1 MKPFVLLL
9 ALVLMCGCAA
19 GTRLAGSAP
28 REPVEWPGFSTSP
41 HWDEQVLLTTLGG
54 DVRVLMNAPPAESV
68 DATLPTRL
76 IVYAL
81 PNGNTI
87 EQTAGRQL
95 AEGDHWRFDIQH
107 IAAQTR
113 MLRETVR
120 DETIVVAYLEA
131 AGLSWPTWRRERE
144 DSGPRIVALMEELR
158 TLANPSGGELRIF
171 LTGHSGGGSLTFGY
185 LNALGAVPE
194 DVDRIAFLD
203 SNYGYAAEDGHGTK
217 LLAWLSADRQRTLVV
232 MAYDDREIEL
242 DGKKVVGPAG
252 GTWRASQRMID
263 DFAARGVTFQTEME
277 GAFIVERALGGQ
289 VVVMRHPNPEN
300 KILHTVMVG
309 EMNGLLHTATLRTK
323 WEEAWGSFG
332 EPRAYGRWVQ
342 AGE

>member
-1 MKPFVLLL
+1 MRFAALFL
-9 ALVLMCGCAA
+9 ALVLLWGCAA
-19 GTRLAGSAP
+19 GARSVAVIG
-28 REPVEWPGFSTSP
+28 RGPVEWPGFSKSV
-41 HWDEQVLLTTLGG
+41 HWDEQELATTIGG
-54 DVRVLMNAPPAESV
+54 DVRVLMNAPAAASV
-68 DATLPTRL
+68 DASLPARL

-95 AEGDHWRFDIQH
+95 REGDHWRFDIQH

-113 MLRETVR
+113 MLRETVK
-120 DETIVVAYLEA
+120 DETIVVVYLEA

-144 DSGPRIVALMEELR
+144 DSGGRLVALMNELR
-158 TLANPSGGELRIF
+158 TLANPRGGELRIF

-185 LNALGAVPE
+185 LNALEAVPE

-217 LLAWLSADRQRTLVV
+217 LLAWLTADRQRTLIV

-242 DGKKVVGPAG
+242 DGKKVVGPSG

-277 GAFIVERALGGQ
+277 GPFIVERAMGRQ
-289 VVVMRHPNPEN
+289 VIVMRHPNPQN

-323 WEEAWGSFG
+323 WEEACGSFG
-332 EPRAYGRWVQ
+332 EPRVYGRWVET
-342 AGE
+342 GE